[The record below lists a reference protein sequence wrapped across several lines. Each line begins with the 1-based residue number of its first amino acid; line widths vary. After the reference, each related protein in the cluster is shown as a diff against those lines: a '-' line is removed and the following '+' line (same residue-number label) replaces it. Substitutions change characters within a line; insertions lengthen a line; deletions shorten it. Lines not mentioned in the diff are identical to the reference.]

1 MLMNSNRLILFELIG
16 KIITNSDYFSLD
28 KEKITIDTDDNDKCI
43 YHIKCLNG
51 KILFGIH
58 INLQKNIDKINSG
71 LFPYYRILNV
81 KTLRFYI
88 TEFTIEV
95 LPQKENLDEI
105 LIGYLRL
112 LR

>member
-1 MLMNSNRLILFELIG
+1 MSMNSNRLILFELIG
-16 KIITNSDYFSLD
+16 KIITDSDYFSLD
-28 KEKITIDTDDNDKCI
+28 EEKITIDTDNNDKCI
-43 YHIKCLNG
+43 YHVSCFNG

-58 INLQKNIDKINSG
+58 INLQKNIDKVNSG

-81 KTLRFYI
+81 KTLHLYI

-105 LIGYLRL
+105 LMGYLRI